1 MSNPN
6 FANGSVNPDGSNEP
20 EIKDANVSSEPTL
33 TDEELQLQKEEEK
46 VQNMKKALEHS
57 TRKYEEIKSQVK
69 QIRDETKVLNNELKE
84 LEQSQNISTNETS
97 NLEQLVEARLEILK
111 QEPRQKALSV
121 FFNQYPEIVQDETLQ
136 TKLMQRYHQIKE
148 SNEMDPELIIRDLES
163 SYFSLRGVEILK
175 RQVNNDFSTEQF
187 SVGARYTGTS
197 QVGVSSTT
205 NINLDRK
212 VYKAVQDLSHLGI
225 TPEKAREL
233 KKKGYLK

>member
-121 FFNQYPEIVQDETLQ
+121 FFNQYPEVVQDETLQ

-187 SVGARYTGTS
+187 SVGARYTGTA

-205 NINLDRK
+205 NNNLDRQ

-233 KKKGYLK
+233 KKKGYL